1 MKDIRD
7 SNNTNTHSL
16 RFNPPEEWLGGI
28 NYNIHFFGLLNL
40 IEDVRAKFYIDDTT
54 QIGAGSLEFQNRYRK
69 PRKMLEIGSYK
80 GESTLMF
87 AASGI
92 FDEIHCID
100 PHSGYEEAN
109 ELFGEDWDNVQSD
122 FFTNT
127 RMFKDKIVYH
137 QDYSYN
143 LANTFATSEFDFIYI
158 DGSHEYN
165 DVIRDIS
172 DYASKTSLIIAG
184 HDYGNAHY
192 GVTQAVNEY
201 FGKPYKRYADS
212 SWMVYKKRG
221 KYYSL

>member
-1 MKDIRD
+1 MLV
-7 SNNTNTHSL
+7 NTPNEKNHSL

-40 IEDVRAKFYIDDTT
+40 IEDVRTKFYIDDTT
-54 QIGAGSLEFQNRYRK
+54 QIGAGSIQFQNRYRK

-87 AASGI
+87 AASGL

-109 ELFGEDWDNVQSD
+109 EIFEDSWENVQSD
-122 FFTNT
+122 FFKNT
-127 RMFKDKIVYH
+127 KMFGDKIVYH
-137 QDYSYN
+137 RGYSYDF
-143 LANTFATSEFDFIYI
+143 ANSFNTSEFDFIYI
-158 DGSHEYN
+158 DGSHEYD
-165 DVIRDIS
+165 DVVRDIS
-172 DYASKTSLIIAG
+172 DYSTKTSLILAG
-184 HDYGNAHY
+184 HDYGNSHE
-192 GVTQAVNEY
+192 GVTRAVNEI
-201 FGKPYKRYADS
+201 FGKPYKRYMDS